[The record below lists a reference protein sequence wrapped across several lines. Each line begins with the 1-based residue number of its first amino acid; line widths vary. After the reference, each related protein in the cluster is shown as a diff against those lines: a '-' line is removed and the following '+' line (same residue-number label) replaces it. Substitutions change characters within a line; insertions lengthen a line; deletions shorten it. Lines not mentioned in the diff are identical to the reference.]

1 MKAAAFDYARPT
13 ALGEALALLRA
24 SEGAAQCMSG
34 SQSLGPMLNL
44 RLVQPDLLVDL
55 RAIAALR
62 ECRLEEGAVVLG
74 ALTTHAAIEDRAVP
88 DATRGLM
95 PWVARGIAY
104 RAIRN
109 RGTLGGSL
117 AHADP
122 AADWVNLMAMLDA
135 ECIVDGPE
143 GRRRVN
149 AAAWTQGA
157 FTPSLREH
165 EILSAVR
172 IPQLSARARWS
183 FYKVNRKPGE
193 FAQAIAAFVDD
204 PDRGVRRAV
213 IGALAGPP
221 HVIDDATPLVDG
233 WDADFANAQLAAAGL
248 EPGSYDHRIHAVALA
263 RAARALGQDPGDCL

>member
-1 MKAAAFDYARPT
+1 VKAAAFDYAQPT
-13 ALGEALALLRA
+13 ALDQALDLLRA
-24 SEGAAQCMSG
+24 SEGGAQCMSG

-44 RLVQPDLLVDL
+44 RLVQPNLLVDL

-88 DATRGLM
+88 DGTRGLM
-95 PWVARGIAY
+95 PWVARGVAY

-122 AADWVNLMAMLDA
+122 AADWVNLMAVLDA

-143 GRRRVN
+143 GCRRVG
-149 AAAWTQGA
+149 AEAWMLGA

-172 IPQLSARARWS
+172 IPQLSACARWS

-204 PDRGVRRAV
+204 PERGVRRAV

-221 HVIDDATPLVDG
+221 YVIDDAAPLIDG
-233 WDADFANAQLAAAGL
+233 WDADFANAKLAAAGL
-248 EPGSYDHRIHAVALA
+248 ETGSYDHQIHAVALA
-263 RAARALGQDPGDCL
+263 RAARALCQDSGDSL